1 MIGDKPILALTI
13 GLKTTNNSPQSKA
26 VMTYQKSFED
36 DYLGDKILIVPTK
49 TAEKLFYESKLGYFE
64 VAHS

>member
-36 DYLGDKILIVPTK
+36 DYLGEKIRIVQTK
-49 TAEKLFYESKLGYFE
+49 TAEKLFL
-64 VAHS
+64 